1 MAVGFNASGDIASRS
16 ANVPSQNAITI
27 CGWAKITSVRSSAY
41 QYFAGWDNADNSY
54 TVIGYDN
61 SGNFRID
68 NDVDGVAFSSN
79 PTVGEWFFFAMTMA
93 NAGTDTHKGYWAHS
107 GTLNTVSADG
117 QTGDGWTPVI
127 NLGNDG
133 WDEYCN
139 VHMAYVRIWGS
150 VLSQAE
156 LETEMASE
164 TPVKSGCVMDWP
176 LDDNT
181 DNDDRTANDYDLT
194 FGGTLTSETSPS
206 FGTSITLDPA
216 AMTATPIA
224 FSVSAP
230 GSGLV
235 VSLDTA

>member
-1 MAVGFNASGDIASRS
+1 
-16 ANVPSQNAITI
+16 
-27 CGWAKITSVRSSAY
+27 
-41 QYFAGWDNADNSY
+41 
-54 TVIGYDN
+54 
-61 SGNFRID
+61 
-68 NDVDGVAFSSN
+68 
-79 PTVGEWFFFAMTMA
+79 
-93 NAGTDTHKGYWAHS
+93 
-107 GTLNTVSADG
+107 
-117 QTGDGWTPVI
+117 
-127 NLGNDG
+127 
-133 WDEYCN
+133 
-139 VHMAYVRIWGS
+139 MAYVRIWGS